1 VASFVARRAALSLAA
16 LFVASLIIF
25 YGLRISPS
33 SPENTLFLPN
43 ATPAARQALRNRL
56 GLDQPIVVQYWH
68 LLRDLA
74 AGNLGTSIKSGQPI
88 GKIIVEY
95 GGRTLELV
103 GAAALITYVFSVP
116 LGIVAALRRNTWV
129 DHLISG
135 FASLLLG
142 IPNFLLALLLILVFA
157 TTLGWLPVAGTGGI
171 QFVILPAIALATEG
185 LAVSLRLMRSSMLE
199 ELGKDYVRA
208 LRARGLKGRTIVWRR
223 AARNA
228 ALPLISYGGIYFG
241 ALIGYSAII
250 EYLFRWPGLG
260 GLLVSSVLQ
269 RDYPVALW
277 VALVLTTTVILA
289 NFLANVAYGFVD
301 PRIRQGG
308 GAR

>member
-56 GLDQPIVVQYWH
+56 GLDEPIVVQYWH

-103 GAAALITYVFSVP
+103 GAAALITYVFAVP

-129 DHLISG
+129 DHLI
-135 FASLLLG
+135 
-142 IPNFLLALLLILVFA
+142 LILVFA
-157 TTLGWLPVAGTGGI
+157 TTLGWLPVAGSGGI

-228 ALPLISYGGIYFG
+228 AQPLISYGGLYFG

-289 NFLANVAYGFVD
+289 NFLANVAYGYVD
-301 PRIRQGG
+301 PRIRQQG

>member
-1 VASFVARRAALSLAA
+1 MSGFVARRAALSLAA

-43 ATPAARQALRNRL
+43 ASPAAREALRDRL
-56 GLDQPIVVQYWH
+56 GLDDPILVQYGQM
-68 LLRDLA
+68 LKDLA
-74 AGNLGTSIKSGQPI
+74 GGDLGTSIKSGQPI
-88 GKIIVEY
+88 GQMIVEY
-95 GGRTLELV
+95 GGRSLQLIV
-103 GAAALITYVFSVP
+103 AAALITYVFAVP

-135 FASLLLG
+135 FAGLMLG

-157 TTLGWLPVAGTGGI
+157 STLGWLPVAGTGGI
-171 QFVILPAIALATEG
+171 EFVIMPAIALAAEG
-185 LAVSLRLMRSSMLE
+185 LGVSLRLMRSSMLE
-199 ELGKDYVRA
+199 ELSKDYVRA
-208 LRARGLKGRTIVWRR
+208 LRAKGLRVRTIVWRR

-228 ALPLISYGGIYFG
+228 GLPLISYGGIYFG

-260 GLLVSSVLQ
+260 GLLVSSVQQ

-277 VALVLTTTVILA
+277 VALVLTATVILV
-289 NFLANVAYGFVD
+289 NFLANVAYGYVD
-301 PRIRQGG
+301 PRIRQAGG
-308 GAR
+308 TR